1 MKPFREISASRSSSL
16 SLPDEMKAR
25 GYLLI
30 RGVLPVK
37 DVARMLDE
45 ITRIVSA
52 AGWLVPGE
60 SPAERVSDV
69 RAACGDPDPA
79 FKRVYEQIF
88 NLQAFHAFA
97 HQPALRQVMHLLVG
111 QDLLVHASTSVSHAL
126 FPRLTALPVLRRH
139 RWGTW

>member
-1 MKPFREISASRSSSL
+1 MKPFREISASQMSSL
-16 SLPDEMKAR
+16 SLPDEMKAW

-30 RGVLPVK
+30 RNVLPVE
-37 DVARMLDE
+37 DVTRMLGE

-52 AGWLVPGE
+52 SGWLLPDR
-60 SPAERVSDV
+60 SPVERVSDM

-97 HQPALRQVMHLLVG
+97 HHPALRQVMHLLVG

-126 FPRLTALPVLRRH
+126 FPRLTALLVLRRH
-139 RWGTW
+139 R